1 MSRIQ
6 LQLLAKT
13 AMFTG
18 VLAIGIALGA
28 AIGLNELQ
36 TSCVAAGKL
45 PTPGATLIG
54 VDIDE
59 NACWQGAKYLQGVAN
74 GSGVLGAVLALGG
87 GVLDTYEERVREV
100 FA

>member
-1 MSRIQ
+1 MVR
-6 LQLLAKT
+6 LELLAKT

-45 PTPGATLIG
+45 PTAGTPLIN
-54 VDIDE
+54 INLEE
-59 NACWQGAKYLQGVAN
+59 NACWQGAKYLQDVAN
-74 GSGVLGAVLALGG
+74 GSGVVGAALALFGG
-87 GVLDTYEERVREV
+87 ILDTYKERVLEV
-100 FA
+100 FG